1 MHKISIITAT
11 YNVQQTIQT
20 CLDSLQQQ
28 TIPFEHIIIDGL
40 SSDTTLEIVKDQSP
54 ASRVISEKDSG
65 LYDALNKGIKAA
77 SGDVVGILH
86 ADDYYASPQVL
97 ELVNEVFEDPN
108 VESCYGDLLYVGG
121 VAGRGTRDEVSQN
134 NSKAKIANP
143 EFRVVRYW
151 RSGQYDPKQ
160 FYWGWMPPHPTFF
173 VRKSVYE
180 KYGLFNLALGT
191 AADYELMLRFLLK
204 HQVSCKYIPE
214 VLVNMRVGGV
224 SNASMGNRLR
234 ANRNDRE
241 AWRVN
246 GLRPYP
252 WTIPLKP
259 IRKIPQY
266 FVRPGTRGAVRGTR
280 ES

>member
-108 VESCYGDLLYVGG
+108 VESCYGDLLYVVESEIERGRDREG
-121 VAGRGTRDEVSQN
+121 GRG
-134 NSKAKIANP
+134 
-143 EFRVVRYW
+143 
-151 RSGQYDPKQ
+151 
-160 FYWGWMPPHPTFF
+160 
-173 VRKSVYE
+173 
-180 KYGLFNLALGT
+180 KY
-191 AADYELMLRFLLK
+191 
-204 HQVSCKYIPE
+204 
-214 VLVNMRVGGV
+214 
-224 SNASMGNRLR
+224 
-234 ANRNDRE
+234 
-241 AWRVN
+241 
-246 GLRPYP
+246 
-252 WTIPLKP
+252 
-259 IRKIPQY
+259 
-266 FVRPGTRGAVRGTR
+266 
-280 ES
+280 